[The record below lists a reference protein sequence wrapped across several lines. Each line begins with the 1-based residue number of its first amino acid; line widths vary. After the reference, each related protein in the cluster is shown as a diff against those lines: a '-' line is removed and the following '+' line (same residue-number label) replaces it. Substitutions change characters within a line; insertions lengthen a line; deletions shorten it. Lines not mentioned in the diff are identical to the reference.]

1 MICGAPFMSRVG
13 VASSSLWN
21 VIAPARTAHSFRRH
35 QSSQAVAG
43 CSSTFPV
50 EGPVRATHHQKL
62 AVQCRAMRSRF
73 RVGVVLVTLTV
84 HLFAPL
90 AAYASATPG
99 PRFDDL
105 CSANRNTTALPNSTP
120 ALPQPYA
127 PKHASSHCAFCSGS
141 ASATVLPS
149 TLSLPAP
156 LAHAEVSLRPATSAL
171 ITATAV
177 LLPPS
182 RGPPRA
188 S

>member
-1 MICGAPFMSRVG
+1 
-13 VASSSLWN
+13 
-21 VIAPARTAHSFRRH
+21 
-35 QSSQAVAG
+35 
-43 CSSTFPV
+43 
-50 EGPVRATHHQKL
+50 VRATHHQKL
-62 AVQCRAMRSRF
+62 AVQCRAMGFRF

-127 PKHASSHCAFCSGS
+127 PKHGSSHCAFCSGS
-141 ASATVLPS
+141 ASAAVLPS
-149 TLSLPAP
+149 ALSLPVP
-156 LAHAEVSLRPATSAL
+156 QAHAEVVLPAAIRAL
-171 ITATAV
+171 ITAAAV

-182 RGPPRA
+182 RGPPIA